1 MNYTKDKRRDLA
13 MLPRLVNFPA
23 LVYIYFMFAGF
34 FFQVVHIIYEQSQW
48 GSGFVTKSLLHVFS
62 TICLFFI
69 LYIEFTVV
77 IERRDKEGKALFTAA
92 NILITI
98 LKQYILETES
108 LYMSS

>member
-1 MNYTKDKRRDLA
+1 MNYAKDKRRDLA

-34 FFQVVHIIYEQSQW
+34 FFQVVHIIYERSQW

-77 IERRDKEGKALFTAA
+77 IERRNKEGKALLHRSEYLDYNFK
-92 NILITI
+92 TI
-98 LKQYILETES
+98 HS
-108 LYMSS
+108 

>member
-13 MLPRLVNFPA
+13 MLSRLVNFPA

-34 FFQVVHIIYEQSQW
+34 FLPGRLHNIRAITMGQRFCDQVPTSCFQHYLSFLFCTLNLLLLL
-48 GSGFVTKSLLHVFS
+48 SGGIKKAKHR
-62 TICLFFI
+62 C
-69 LYIEFTVV
+69 IE
-77 IERRDKEGKALFTAA
+77 A

-108 LYMSS
+108 LYMNS